1 MVAAGED
8 FFYKSLRVRKNYDDK
23 DSGKL
28 YKINKEGGETM
39 NNDILAGISG
49 LFTFELPQNKQNATD
64 KSPSGDFLSLLQQ
77 QLGEASA
84 ENITGELTGNAR
96 IYSFSGISAINP
108 LLSERPEKFEI
119 PVRNDQLREDVRAQS
134 FREKYDSANASER
147 IDKDDNRTAE
157 SETAEEAGKDSK
169 SEATEQTESTDKRA
183 EAAEVD
189 TEAAETAAVSD
200 EALLTLESQFETQN
214 IPETSAGEADDL
226 VKAAENADILSA
238 NRVSDSE
245 SEVSVTTDKQ
255 VDYAALVEELA
266 GTLTED
272 EQVALVEVL
281 QSLTPQEITA
291 LIESPESFKEV
302 LGELI
307 DSMSDSEAKDKLLT
321 LTESPELMQ
330 LLQNLADQQKSA
342 EAVSAEQSISHTA
355 SGKVVQETDIVE
367 SEQKQTDDLDEEQTV
382 ILDQTQVAHAA
393 EAADAM
399 AVDVPE
405 VENVT
410 EEKAAADSERHEA
423 TRDTKE
429 TNVETTQPRE
439 ASEQPKNEESLREE
453 FKRLNQPVNEAT
465 SSSDQAETADE
476 PILANKSN
484 MQTATAQPATPEQA
498 KAAVEE
504 AAKKFFSLF
513 SEKTG
518 GGEKATE
525 AATYSPEAVKRHSA
539 MNNNSAGNGSNGFSS
554 HNGTPASSMS
564 AARPATPVPAA
575 TQIFSQ
581 MLEKAEYLKTE
592 NGSKI
597 LNMELDPGDLG
608 KLEMELTSRDG
619 TVSAR
624 ISAESALAKAR
635 LEELAPQI
643 KEQLL
648 NQGVNLTEI
657 TVDISSR
664 NPDESN
670 RNQMS
675 GRKNRSSRI
684 QAGGNDT
691 AEAIIRKNVLPNL
704 RRAALNI
711 KAVDLT
717 V

>member
-1 MVAAGED
+1 
-8 FFYKSLRVRKNYDDK
+8 
-23 DSGKL
+23 
-28 YKINKEGGETM
+28 M

-49 LFTFELPQNKQNATD
+49 VFTFELPQNKQSATD
-64 KSPSGDFLSLLQQ
+64 KSASSDFLSLLQQ
-77 QLGEASA
+77 QLGATSA
-84 ENITGELTGNAR
+84 ENMVGEVTGNAR
-96 IYSFSGISAINP
+96 IYSFSAISAINP
-108 LLSERPEKFEI
+108 LLAERPEKFEI
-119 PVRNDQLREDVRAQS
+119 PVRNDQFREDVRAES
-134 FREKYDSANASER
+134 FRDKYDNVSASER
-147 IDKDDNRTAE
+147 TGKEAQNVASEPTDSPEKIAE
-157 SETAEEAGKDSK
+157 DGESK
-169 SEATEQTESTDKRA
+169 TDASGTLSVR
-183 EAAEVD
+183 
-189 TEAAETAAVSD
+189 D
-200 EALLTLESQFETQN
+200 EALPSRESTVETQ
-214 IPETSAGEADDL
+214 ILSETSTGEAIDL
-226 VKAAENADILSA
+226 AEGTEGADSLSA

-245 SEVSVTTDKQ
+245 TEVSGANDKKL
-255 VDYAALVEELA
+255 DYAALVEELA

-272 EQVALVEVL
+272 EKVALVEFL
-281 QSLTPQEITA
+281 QGLSPQELAA
-291 LIESPESFKEV
+291 LSESPESFKEV

-307 DSMSDSEAKDKLLT
+307 DAMPDSEARDELLT
-321 LTESPELMQ
+321 LAESPELMQ
-330 LLQNLADQQKSA
+330 LLQNLADQQKAAEVANAQQSMPQTVSETIVQ
-342 EAVSAEQSISHTA
+342 EAVVVEHERKQGDKNSEEHAVSHDPTELA
-355 SGKVVQETDIVE
+355 TVV
-367 SEQKQTDDLDEEQTV
+367 
-382 ILDQTQVAHAA
+382 
-393 EAADAM
+393 EAADAVV
-399 AVDVPE
+399 ANNSE
-405 VENVT
+405 GETLT
-410 EEKAAADSERHEA
+410 EEKAASDTERHET
-423 TRDTKE
+423 TRNTKE
-429 TNVETTQPRE
+429 KNVETSQLSET
-439 ASEQPKNEESLREE
+439 SEQPKNEESLREE
-453 FKRLNQPVNEAT
+453 FKRLNQPINEAA

-476 PILANKSN
+476 PVLANKSN
-484 MQTATAQPATPEQA
+484 MQTATAQPVTPEHA

-513 SEKTG
+513 TEKTG

-539 MNNNSAGNGSNGFSS
+539 MNNNSAGHGSNGFSS

-575 TQIFSQ
+575 THIFSQ

>member
-1 MVAAGED
+1 
-8 FFYKSLRVRKNYDDK
+8 
-23 DSGKL
+23 
-28 YKINKEGGETM
+28 M

-49 LFTFELPQNKQNATD
+49 VFTFELPQNRQSATG
-64 KSPSGDFLSLLQQ
+64 KSQSGDFLSLLQQ
-77 QLGEASA
+77 QLDETSA
-84 ENITGELTGNAR
+84 PNTTGELTDSTR
-96 IYSFSGISAINP
+96 IFSFSGIAAINP
-108 LLSERPEKFEI
+108 LLADRPEKFEI
-119 PVRNDQLREDVRAQS
+119 PVRNDQFREDTRVES
-134 FREKYDSANASER
+134 FKEQYADLDKSDKIDRSESRASEAR
-147 IDKDDNRTAE
+147 VDDKTSKDDQGKTADKAE
-157 SETAEEAGKDSK
+157 NSEEPEEETAV
-169 SEATEQTESTDKRA
+169 EATASE
-183 EAAEVD
+183 
-189 TEAAETAAVSD
+189 AETAD
-200 EALLTLESQFETQN
+200 EEVALTLDSSPESQNVSEIQSDA
-214 IPETSAGEADDL
+214 IADL
-226 VKAAENADILSA
+226 VKTVTGKDDASVTE
-238 NRVSDSE
+238 VSDSG
-245 SEVSVTTDKQ
+245 SEVDAETDRQ
-255 VDYAALVEELA
+255 TDFAALIEELA
-266 GTLTED
+266 GNLTE
-272 EQVALVEVL
+272 EEKSTLVEAL
-281 QSLTPQEITA
+281 QSL
-291 LIESPESFKEV
+291 SPEEFAALTASPEAFKEV
-302 LGELI
+302 LGEMI
-307 DSMSDSEAKDKLLT
+307 ASMTDSEAKDKLLT

-330 LLQNLADQQKSA
+330 LLQNLAEQQKAA
-342 EAVSAEQSISHTA
+342 EAVVQVTDEAENR
-355 SGKVVQETDIVE
+355 
-367 SEQKQTDDLDEEQTV
+367 QKQSASHDEELTV
-382 ILDQTQVAHAA
+382 SPDPTQLTSGNETANAA
-393 EAADAM
+393 AADNSEGEAL
-399 AVDVPE
+399 
-405 VENVT
+405 T
-410 EEKAAADSERHEA
+410 EEKAAGDTERHKT
-423 TRDTKE
+423 TRNTKD
-429 TNVETTQPRE
+429 TNVENSQIKEGSDQP
-439 ASEQPKNEESLREE
+439 QNQESLREE
-453 FKRLNQPVNEAT
+453 FKRLNQPINEAA

-476 PILANKSN
+476 PVLANKSN
-484 MQTATAQPATPEQA
+484 MQTATAQPVTPEQA

-504 AAKKFFSLF
+504 AARKFISLF
-513 SEKTG
+513 ADKTA
-518 GGEKATE
+518 GGEKATA

-539 MNNNSAGNGSNGFSS
+539 MNNNSADHGSNGFSS

-597 LNMELDPGDLG
+597 LNMELDPGELG

-670 RNQMS
+670 RNQMY
-675 GRKNRSSRI
+675 GRKNRSGRI

>member
-1 MVAAGED
+1 
-8 FFYKSLRVRKNYDDK
+8 
-23 DSGKL
+23 
-28 YKINKEGGETM
+28 M

-49 LFTFELPQNKQNATD
+49 VFTFELPQNKQSATD
-64 KSPSGDFLSLLQQ
+64 KSASSDFLSLLQQ
-77 QLGEASA
+77 QLGATSA
-84 ENITGELTGNAR
+84 ENMAGEVTGNAR
-96 IYSFSGISAINP
+96 IYSFSAISSINP
-108 LLSERPEKFEI
+108 LLAERPEKFEI
-119 PVRNDQLREDVRAQS
+119 PVRNDQFREDVRAQS
-134 FREKYDSANASER
+134 FREKYDSVNASER
-147 IDKDDNRTAE
+147 KDKDDSRTAE
-157 SETAEEAGKDSK
+157 SETSEEAGKESK
-169 SEATEQTESTDKRA
+169 SEATEQTESTDKRV
-183 EAAEVD
+183 EAAEVE
-189 TEAAETAAVSD
+189 TEAAETVAVSD
-200 EALLTLESQFETQN
+200 EALLKLESQVETQN
-214 IPETSAGEADDL
+214 IPETSAGEAADL
-226 VKAAENADILSA
+226 VKTAENADNLGA

-245 SEVSVTTDKQ
+245 AEVSVANDKKL
-255 VDYAALVEELA
+255 DYAALVEELA

-272 EQVALVEVL
+272 EKVALAEVL
-281 QSLTPQEITA
+281 QSLTPQELAA
-291 LIESPESFKEV
+291 LSESPESFKEV

-307 DSMSDSEAKDKLLT
+307 DAMPDSEAKDELLT
-321 LTESPELMQ
+321 LAESPELMQ
-330 LLQNLADQQKSA
+330 LLQNLADQQKAAEVANAQQSMPQTDSETIVQ
-342 EAVSAEQSISHTA
+342 EAV
-355 SGKVVQETDIVE
+355 VVEH
-367 SEQKQTDDLDEEQTV
+367 EQKQGDKNSEEHAVSHDPAQLATV
-382 ILDQTQVAHAA
+382 V
-393 EAADAM
+393 EAADAVV
-399 AVDVPE
+399 ANNSE
-405 VENVT
+405 GETLT
-410 EEKAAADSERHEA
+410 EEKAASDTERHET
-423 TRDTKE
+423 TRNTKE
-429 TNVETTQPRE
+429 KNVETSQLSET
-439 ASEQPKNEESLREE
+439 SEQPKNEESLREE
-453 FKRLNQPVNEAT
+453 FKRLNQPINEAA

-476 PILANKSN
+476 PVLANKSN
-484 MQTATAQPATPEQA
+484 MQTATAQSVTPEQA

-513 SEKTG
+513 SEKTV

-525 AATYSPEAVKRHSA
+525 AATYSPEAVKRHST
-539 MNNNSAGNGSNGFSS
+539 MNNNSAGHGSNGFSS

-664 NPDESN
+664 NPDENN
-670 RNQMS
+670 RNQMY
-675 GRKNRSSRI
+675 GRKNRSGRI